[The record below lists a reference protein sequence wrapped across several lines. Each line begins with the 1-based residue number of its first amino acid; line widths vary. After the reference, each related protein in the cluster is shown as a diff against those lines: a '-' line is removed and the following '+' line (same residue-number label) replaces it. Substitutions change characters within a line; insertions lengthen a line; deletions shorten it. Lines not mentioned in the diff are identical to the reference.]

1 MKIQKVVRRNHQIF
15 YYINLAPELT
25 SILNSKIAIEFKGS
39 SLKQDKAT
47 FAHKNVV
54 NVFIVCELDTW

>member
-15 YYINLAPELT
+15 YYINLAPKLT
-25 SILNSKIAIEFKGS
+25 SILNSKIAIESKGS

-47 FAHKNVV
+47 FIYINEV
-54 NVFIVCELDTW
+54 NLFNFYKLDT

>member
-47 FAHKNVV
+47 FIYINAV
-54 NVFIVCELDTW
+54 NLFNFYKLDT